1 LTGISVF
8 AENYAGKTA
17 LTVAW
22 LLYGR
27 TDAGTDANARRDR
40 WGQLIDKA
48 VGTENT

>member
-1 LTGISVF
+1 MLSVF
-8 AENYAGKTA
+8 AENCAGKTA

-22 LLYGR
+22 LLYGH
-27 TDAGTDANARRDR
+27 TDANAWRDR